1 MSFLAGPPKK
11 PQILGKSHYKDV
23 WVRVAAVLCVAST
36 LNIKTMEVDI
46 DQAAVRFRQIWG
58 GAAAQHVS
66 ESHKVFC
73 KRHYSNFME
82 NGNIDDQKRP
92 GRPTDI
98 DNAAALRAA
107 EILKGGYWLVVKVKG
122 APGRTEDRLFYYTTF
137 AEAVEHDDELRAM
150 AELYQVSDRKWLDRM
165 HQVDPDLTRVSLF
178 SHHEFSLAELTAR
191 MEFGAYM
198 KGLLTRQPRLLHLL
212 VFCDESTFVL
222 HGLSKHHVQVWC
234 SKTATRPSDVCYIS
248 DLAEKPVQVHFFLAV
263 TAHPKFQ
270 PKGRVLYDE
279 STGTSVPGRHH
290 NKKWDGSAAEGNQE
304 YLVSICGLGFSISK

>member
-98 DNAAALRAA
+98 D
-107 EILKGGYWLVVKVKG
+107 YWLGMPLNSSYSAV
-122 APGRTEDRLFYYTTF
+122 GRT
-137 AEAVEHDDELRAM
+137 HDLEVTGRGF
-150 AELYQVSDRKWLDRM
+150 
-165 HQVDPDLTRVSLF
+165 DPS
-178 SHHEFSLAELTAR
+178 
-191 MEFGAYM
+191 
-198 KGLLTRQPRLLHLL
+198 
-212 VFCDESTFVL
+212 
-222 HGLSKHHVQVWC
+222 
-234 SKTATRPSDVCYIS
+234 
-248 DLAEKPVQVHFFLAV
+248 
-263 TAHPKFQ
+263 
-270 PKGRVLYDE
+270 
-279 STGTSVPGRHH
+279 
-290 NKKWDGSAAEGNQE
+290 
-304 YLVSICGLGFSISK
+304 